1 VVVANR
7 DILGEKDG
15 GMSMI
20 EPGRAARPTESRY
33 RISPYAVG
41 GGFLA
46 FCIARGWVVREGS
59 GRGAAWYVTTSGARA
74 LERDFGIVV
83 RRSEAV

>member
-1 VVVANR
+1 M
-7 DILGEKDG
+7 DG

-20 EPGRAARPTESRY
+20 EPETGSRPAEPRFQV
-33 RISPYAVG
+33 SPYAVG

-59 GRGAAWYVTTSGARA
+59 GRGAAWYVTASGARA
-74 LERDFGIVV
+74 LEREFGIVV
-83 RRSEAV
+83 RWSEAD